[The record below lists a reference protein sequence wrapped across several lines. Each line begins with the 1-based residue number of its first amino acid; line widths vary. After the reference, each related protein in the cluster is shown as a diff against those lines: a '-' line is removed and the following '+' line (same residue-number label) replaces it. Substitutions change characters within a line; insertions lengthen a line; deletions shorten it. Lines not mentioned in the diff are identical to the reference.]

1 MSEQK
6 AEYVVAPF
14 EPGETVYELGETVY
28 EWDHG
33 KCVIIDHPTI
43 LGAWALSCDSGWTPL
58 VTDRI
63 SRTPWDPRLTL
74 DAHRDH
80 VAKREAVVAAARTA
94 ADMIDKRRW
103 KHTTAAADECVEMA
117 RTVLVKALDAL
128 EGK

>member
-14 EPGETVYELGETVY
+14 EPGETVYHRGYGEVLFIRRAGPGVY
-28 EWDHG
+28 IRTATHQLY
-33 KCVIIDHPTI
+33 VIEDS
-43 LGAWALSCDSGWTPL
+43 LS
-58 VTDRI
+58 RE
-63 SRTPWDPRLTL
+63 PWPVIERPVNPA

-80 VAKREAVVAAARTA
+80 VAKLEAVVAAARTA

-103 KHTTAAADECVEMA
+103 KHTTAAADECVENA